1 MAEAE
6 HGMAEPDGGR
16 RSVIED
22 AHASFLN
29 QPTDYAC
36 PAEKITMNAL
46 HQMLADL
53 RQLQSI
59 SRELLTLAENE
70 AHALRHDGTAELR
83 VAGDRRRELLPRL
96 DETLEKIR
104 VHRKQW
110 QLLTAGERAAQPEI
124 GYLLRQ
130 TQDLIMR
137 VVLLDRENEQG
148 LLRRGLIPARE
159 IPSAQQQ
166 RPHFVANLYRRQP

>member
-1 MAEAE
+1 
-6 HGMAEPDGGR
+6 
-16 RSVIED
+16 
-22 AHASFLN
+22 
-29 QPTDYAC
+29 
-36 PAEKITMNAL
+36 MNAL

-53 RQLQSI
+53 RQLHSI

-70 AHALRHDGTAELR
+70 AHALRHDGMAELR

-104 VHRKQW
+104 AHRKQW
-110 QLLTAGERAAQPEI
+110 QLLAAGERAAQPEI